1 MKTVCLCG
9 SFRHYDE
16 MLALRSAL
24 LACGASCEWP
34 TPDLRRDPKTM
45 THEDARAAILH
56 HLELMDRADWILIYN
71 KDGYLG
77 NSVLMEIGYAYARR
91 KPLYAL
97 APIQDTFL
105 MSLVTAVVSPEDFME
120 FARA

>member
-1 MKTVCLCG
+1 
-9 SFRHYDE
+9 
-16 MLALRSAL
+16 
-24 LACGASCEWP
+24 
-34 TPDLRRDPKTM
+34 M

-77 NSVLMEIGYAYARR
+77 NSVLMEIGYACARR